1 MEWNV
6 SKGSGRCTSCERVFQ
21 EEECFF
27 STLCLETECLLRK
40 DFCLG
45 CWSGEAAAVSSPSES
60 ATPDKK
66 GQNPEVFFSFWKT
79 RMPKKEEPRRRI
91 VDNAVILNLFSRLQG
106 VTELWAKN
114 MQYVLGLFLRRKKL
128 LKLKEQG
135 KDEQGDFV
143 CLYSPE
149 EDKTYQVY
157 NSNLTEEE
165 IEKINDDV
173 LRLLDPAG
181 GQTAFLPLEQ
191 TPVDSSQ

>member
-6 SKGSGRCTSCERVFQ
+6 SKGSGQCTSCERVFQ
-21 EEECFF
+21 EEEFFF

-45 CWSGEAAAVSSPSES
+45 CWSDGTTAVSSPAES
-60 ATPDKK
+60 ATTDKK
-66 GQNPEVFFSFWKT
+66 GQNPEGFFSFWKT

-114 MQYVLGLFLRRKKL
+114 MQYVLGLFLLRKKL

-165 IEKINDDV
+165 IEKINNDV
-173 LRLLDPAG
+173 LRLLDPTG
-181 GQTAFLPLEQ
+181 GQDAFLPLEQ